1 MARIRMMLAGV
12 LASCVT
18 AASAVAQAPAAPAAS
33 PDQGRREA
41 IRLVDTW
48 LDAAQAYDRVP
59 SLSAAIV
66 QGDEIVWSKGY
77 GTLDADHRVATT
89 ATTVYSICSISKL
102 FTSIALMQQWEAGR
116 VRLDEPI
123 TTYLPWAKLKP
134 VEQDSVPIT
143 LRAVLSHSAGLPR
156 ESDFPYWRETD
167 WPFPTREQLREKI
180 AAQEP
185 LFPASRWFQYSNL
198 GLTLAGETVAAVSK
212 QPYADYAQSRVLG
225 PLGLKDTHPFLPMD
239 VYGSRLAVGWGAIK
253 RDQTRDLL
261 KPFDARGLAPAA
273 GYSSTVEDLGRFAIW
288 QFRLLRTGRP
298 EVLKASTLCEMQRV
312 QFTDPDWK
320 TTWGLGFSVSR
331 VGEHTHVGHS
341 GDCPGYHS
349 TLSLRPDSETA
360 VAAMLTGAES
370 PSRYVIGA
378 FAMLDKRKAFTFK
391 EPAATAGV
399 DLEAY
404 AGRYSDQ
411 PWGAE
416 VAVAPWAGGLA
427 MIWLPSPDPTTRL
440 TLLKPKGGDL
450 FRRVRDD
457 GSEAEEVR
465 FQRGPDGRVTGFLR
479 YSNISR
485 RAGDIAAP
493 PGAPVTPRP

>member
-1 MARIRMMLAGV
+1 MKPIRMMLAGA

-18 AASAVAQAPAAPAAS
+18 MAAAAAQAPAAPPPGA
-33 PDQGRREA
+33 DQGRPEA
-41 IRLVDTW
+41 IRLIDAW
-48 LDAAQAYDRVP
+48 LDAAQVYDRVP

-66 QGDEIVWSKGY
+66 QGDDLVWSKGY
-77 GTLDADHRVATT
+77 GTLDAAHKVPTT

-102 FTSIALMQQWEAGR
+102 FTSIALMQQWEAGK

-123 TTYLPWAKLKP
+123 TTYLPWAQLKP

-156 ESDFPYWRETD
+156 ESDFPYWRQED
-167 WPFPTREQLREKI
+167 YPFPTREQLRQKL
-180 AAQEP
+180 AVQEP

-198 GLTLAGETVAAVSK
+198 GLTLAGETVAAVSR
-212 QPYADYAQSRVLG
+212 QPYADYAQSHVLG

-239 VYGSRLAVGWGAIK
+239 LYGTRLAVGWGAIK

-261 KPFDARGLAPAA
+261 KPFDARGLTPAA
-273 GYSSTVEDLGRFAIW
+273 GYSSTVEDLGRFAAW
-288 QFRLLRTGRP
+288 QFRLLRTEKP
-298 EVLKASTLCEMQRV
+298 EVVKASTLREMQRV

-320 TTWGLGFSVSR
+320 TTWGLGFSVSH
-331 VGEHTHVGHS
+331 VGEHTYVGHG

-360 VAAMLTGAES
+360 VVAMLTGTEA
-370 PSRYVIGA
+370 PSRYATAI
-378 FAMLDKRKAFTFK
+378 FALLDKRKAWAFK
-391 EPAATAGV
+391 GAPPATGV

-404 AGRYSDQ
+404 AGHYSDQ

-427 MIWLPSPDPTTRL
+427 IISLPSNDPLARL
-440 TLLKPKGGDL
+440 TVLKPKGGDV

-457 GSEAEEVR
+457 GSEAEDYR
-465 FQRGPDGRVTGFLR
+465 FQRGPDGKVTGFMHF
-479 YSNISR
+479 SNPS
-485 RAGDIAAP
+485 
-493 PGAPVTPRP
+493 PRTGPLS